1 MKNDSAHIALKLC
14 EAMRELHQ
22 TLWRHYHEQFIAIIR
37 KQQIDDTGQD
47 DSEIVPDTH
56 T

>member
-22 TLWRHYHEQFIAIIR
+22 ALWRHFQKEFIAIIR
-37 KQQIDDTGQD
+37 DQKIDVTGKD
-47 DSEIVPDTH
+47 DNEIVPDTH